1 MSQSDKSLAFATGA
15 STGTFRIADRK
26 FQQRALF
33 IREVNEYLA
42 VDDKEAFV
50 IARLNDR
57 LADKGEPID
66 ADWLE
71 GHVTYAEFS
80 AIVNLLISGGVGNPN
95 G

>member
-15 STGTFRIADRK
+15 STTTFKIADRK
-26 FQQRALF
+26 FQQKAML

-42 VDDKEAFV
+42 VDDKEAYV
-50 IARLNDR
+50 IAALNAR
-57 LADKGEPID
+57 VADKGEPID
-66 ADWLE
+66 AEWLE

-80 AIVNLLISGGVGNPN
+80 QIVNLLISGGVTSPN